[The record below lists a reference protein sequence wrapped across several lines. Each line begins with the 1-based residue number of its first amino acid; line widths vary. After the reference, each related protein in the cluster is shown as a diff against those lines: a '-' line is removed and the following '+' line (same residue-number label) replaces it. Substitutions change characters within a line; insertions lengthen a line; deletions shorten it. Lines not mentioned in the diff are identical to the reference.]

1 MRLKAAHW
9 WLSDGTIVVE
19 VRDHDALMAMHD
31 PVLNPYAR
39 RTLFAQYNRKP
50 QIATVVSRLT
60 VPKGTSKAEIKLTKK
75 ALSMAHEIK
84 VNEVSR

>member
-19 VRDHDALMAMHD
+19 VRDHDALMDMHD
-31 PVLNPYAR
+31 PVLNRYSGRISYADL
-39 RTLFAQYNRKP
+39 TRKP
-50 QIATVVSRLT
+50 QIATVVSRVT
-60 VPKGTSKAEIKLTKK
+60 VPKGTSKAEVKLTKK
-75 ALSMAHEIK
+75 ALIMAYEIK

>member
-19 VRDHDALMAMHD
+19 VRDHDKLQDMPD
-31 PVLNPYAR
+31 PVLNRYSGNPVRYD
-39 RTLFAQYNRKP
+39 NKP

-60 VPKGTSKAEIKLTKK
+60 VPKGTSKAEVKLTKQT
-75 ALSMAHEIK
+75 LIMAYETKI
-84 VNEVSR
+84 NEVSR